1 MIRALTPF
9 GHGKTTPRRVVVLRA
24 LQLGDMLCAVPALRA
39 LRAALP
45 SAEIVLDGLPWA
57 RSFVVRFRR
66 YLDGFREFPGFPGLP
81 ERAPLVDRIPAFLA
95 GIQGERFDLAIQLHG
110 SGSFV
115 NPLTAL
121 FGARDCAGFFTA
133 GDYCPDATRFMPW
146 PDRRH
151 EIRRLLGLME
161 FLGAPARGE
170 HLEFPLGDDDEA
182 ALDAIPEASDLVPGG
197 YVCIHPGASVA
208 ERRWPAERFA
218 AVGRALADRGMQ
230 IVLTGTTAEAE
241 LARDL
246 ARHLA
251 CRSVDLMGRTELGGA
266 RRAPQEGEPPRLQRH
281 GRLARRGG
289 AEGPERRDLH
299 RRQSGTLGTD
309 R

>member
-1 MIRALTPF
+1 
-9 GHGKTTPRRVVVLRA
+9 
-24 LQLGDMLCAVPALRA
+24 
-39 LRAALP
+39 
-45 SAEIVLDGLPWA
+45 
-57 RSFVVRFRR
+57 
-66 YLDGFREFPGFPGLP
+66 
-81 ERAPLVDRIPAFLA
+81 
-95 GIQGERFDLAIQLHG
+95 
-110 SGSFV
+110 
-115 NPLTAL
+115 
-121 FGARDCAGFFTA
+121 
-133 GDYCPDATRFMPW
+133 MPW

-161 FLGAPARGE
+161 FLGTPARGE

-251 CRSVDLMGRTELGGA
+251 CRSVDLMGRTELGA
-266 RRAPQEGEPPRLQRH
+266 LAVLLRRASLLVSNDTGVSHVAAALRVPSVVISTGDNP
-281 GRLARRGG
+281 ARWAPIDDSLHRVLCRDAGVDPCEVIAE
-289 AEGPERRDLH
+289 AEGLITAGVGGSPRARP
-299 RRQSGTLGTD
+299 RTSRTLSASL
-309 R
+309 